1 MNAMIKNPI
10 ITTESLCKKYGNLLR
25 VDHVDLSVPQ
35 NAIYGFLGP
44 NGAGKST
51 TLKMI
56 LGLAAPTRGCVTIFG
71 KQSTDKNRL
80 ELLKNIGSLIESP
93 SYYGHLSGFD
103 NLRIAAILKG
113 VDEKQILELL
123 SIVRLTSQKDKKVN
137 HYSLGMKQRLG
148 LATALLG
155 YPKLLILDEPTN
167 GLDPAGIQEM
177 RELIVSLPKTFDM
190 TVLVSSHLLSEIDQ
204 MADYVG
210 IINQGKLIFEDSL
223 ENLHQKSHGNIAFR
237 TDSENKTIQILNEKQ
252 ISFQRKNEYFL
263 LPPLTDDT
271 IGKLSHSM
279 FEQDIMIYRIENREQ
294 SLEDIFLSLTGKE
307 QSL

>member
-1 MNAMIKNPI
+1 MK
-10 ITTESLCKKYGNLLR
+10 
-25 VDHVDLSVPQ
+25 
-35 NAIYGFLGP
+35 
-44 NGAGKST
+44 
-51 TLKMI
+51 
-56 LGLAAPTRGCVTIFG
+56 
-71 KQSTDKNRL
+71 
-80 ELLKNIGSLIESP
+80 
-93 SYYGHLSGFD
+93 
-103 NLRIAAILKG
+103 
-113 VDEKQILELL
+113 KQISELL
-123 SIVRLTSQKDKKVN
+123 SIVRLTSQKDKKVS

-177 RELIVSLPKTFDM
+177 RELIVSLPKTFGM
-190 TVLVSSHLLSEIDQ
+190 SVLVSSHLLSEIDQ

-237 TDSENKTIQILNEKQ
+237 TDSEQKTIQILNGKQ
-252 ISFQRKNEYFL
+252 IPFEQKNEYFL
-263 LPPLTDDT
+263 LPALTDDT